1 MVKYKLLTADF
12 NLFLLPSDTEMTE
25 FIEEVQNLGERFPE
39 IYKMISEDQDALAKS
54 KRDIRVLDRLY
65 VHEKTSDIPGLES
78 GSAAGACPSSA
89 YLGKGRPRMSPEL
102 VFLFIGLRGYWGSV
116 SDRDAYERMRDSMTL
131 HVLFRNMGVSIPGV
145 TTILENINC
154 VTTATRNYIYR
165 CQLGHILDERL
176 DDFLDVQMDS
186 TSVKASSSW
195 PTDAGVIL
203 KLLSRVY
210 ARGGKLDRFGVESFK
225 DFYMPTWLKELKAL
239 LFEINNTRSKKEKK
253 LKTLYSRHLKTAHRA
268 LGYLSR
274 TLEDRISEAEKTD
287 RLPSVRLALME
298 ILGAMED
305 DLLALSAVL
314 YYSEERIFN
323 GVVLPSSQK
332 ILSISDSSAAFIKKG
347 QRESVIGYKPQ
358 LCRSAKGF
366 VTAMI
371 LEKGNPADS
380 ENLSPLVVL
389 HKANTGVT
397 PKLVST
403 DSGYASKKGYLD
415 CIGLGVEDVCIGGSK
430 GKALLS
436 EELWLSEK
444 YVSGRRMRSAV
455 ESLMFTLKY
464 VFEFGLPRRR
474 GLENV
479 RDEMIEKITS
489 YNFVKMLRMKRE
501 RRNAK
506 EDLLGK
512 AA

>member
-1 MVKYKLLTADF
+1 MKYKLKTADF
-12 NLFLLPSDTEMTE
+12 NLFLLPSNTEMTE
-25 FIEEVQNLGERFPE
+25 FIEEVQNLGEMFPE
-39 IYKMISEDQDALAKS
+39 IYRMIEKDQDELAKS
-54 KRDIRVLDRLY
+54 KKAIRILDQIY
-65 VHEKTSDIPGLES
+65 VHEKNSDISGFQLDSPPGIRQAPAS
-78 GSAAGACPSSA
+78 
-89 YLGKGRPRMSPEL
+89 LGEGRPRMSPEL

-116 SDRDAYERMRDSMTL
+116 SDRDAYEKMRDSMTL
-131 HVLFRNMGVSIPGV
+131 HVLFSNMGVSIPGV

-154 VTTATRNYIYR
+154 VTTATHNYIYR
-165 CQLGHILDERL
+165 CQLKHIRKEGL
-176 DDFLDVQMDS
+176 DDFLSVQLDS
-186 TSVKASSSW
+186 TSAKASSSW

-210 ARGGKLDRFGVESFK
+210 ACGGKLNRFGVEPFK

-239 LFEINNTRSKKEKK
+239 LFEINNTGSKKEKK
-253 LKTLYSRHLKTAHRA
+253 LKSLYGRYLKTAHKA
-268 LGYLSR
+268 LEYLSR
-274 TLEDRISEAEKTD
+274 TLESRLPEAEKTD
-287 RLPSVRLALME
+287 RLPSVRLALEE
-298 ILGAMED
+298 ILGVMED

-323 GVVLPSSQK
+323 GVVLPSPQK

-366 VTAMI
+366 VTALI
-371 LEKGNPADS
+371 LEKGNISDS
-380 ENLSPLVVL
+380 ENLSPLVAR

-397 PKLVST
+397 PKFVST

-430 GKALLS
+430 GKALLP
-436 EELWLSEK
+436 EELWLSEE
-444 YVSGRRMRSAV
+444 YVCGRRMRSAV

-464 VFEFGLPRRR
+464 VFEFGQPRRR

-479 RDEMIEKITS
+479 RNEMIEKITA
-489 YNFVKMLRMKRE
+489 YNFVKVLRMKRE

-506 EDLLGK
+506 EDPLEK

>member
-1 MVKYKLLTADF
+1 MKYKLLTADF
-12 NLFLLPSDTEMTE
+12 NLFLLPSDTEITE
-25 FIEEVQNLGERFPE
+25 FIEEVQNLGELFPE
-39 IYKMISEDQDALAKS
+39 IYKRIAEDQDVLAKG
-54 KRDIRVLDRLY
+54 KKDIRILDQR
-65 VHEKTSDIPGLES
+65 HMRDKTSDIPGLR
-78 GSAAGACPSSA
+78 PSSVDCDHPVTS
-89 YLGKGRPRMSPEL
+89 LGQGRPRMSPEL
-102 VFLFIGLRGYWGSV
+102 VLLFSRLRGYWGSV
-116 SDRDAYERMRDSMTL
+116 SDHDAYERMRDSMTL
-131 HVLFRNMGVSIPGV
+131 HVLFMNIGICLPGM

-154 VTTATRNYIYR
+154 VSTSTHNFIFE
-165 CQLGHILDERL
+165 CQLKHILDERL
-176 DDFLDVQMDS
+176 DDFLEVQLDS

-195 PTDAGVIL
+195 PTDAGVVL
-203 KLLSRVY
+203 KLLNRVY
-210 ARGGKLDRFGVESFK
+210 ALGGKLGHFGLCPFK
-225 DFYMPTWLKELKAL
+225 DFYMGTWQKELKKL
-239 LFEINNTRSKKEKK
+239 LFEINNTRSKNEKK
-253 LKTLYSRHLKTAHRA
+253 LKSLYGRYLKVAHKA

-274 TLEDRISEAEKTD
+274 TLENRIPEMDKTD
-287 RLPSVRLALME
+287 RLPSVRIALKE

-323 GVVLPSSQK
+323 GIVLPSVEK

-366 VTAMI
+366 VTALI
-371 LEKGNPADS
+371 LEKGNISDS
-380 ENLSPLVVL
+380 ENLSPLVVQ
-389 HKANTGVT
+389 HKTNTGVI

-415 CIGLGVEDVCIGGSK
+415 CISLGVEDVCIGGSK
-430 GKALLS
+430 GKALLP

-479 RDEMIEKITS
+479 RNEMIEKITA
-489 YNFVKMLRMKRE
+489 YNFVKMLRMKKE
-501 RRNAK
+501 RRNA
-506 EDLLGK
+506 EESLLEE

>member
-1 MVKYKLLTADF
+1 MKYKLKTADF

-25 FIEEVQNLGERFPE
+25 FIEEVQNLGEKFPK
-39 IYKMISEDQDALAKS
+39 IYKKIEGDQDAWAKN
-54 KRDIRVLDRLY
+54 KKNVRILDWLHIR
-65 VHEKTSDIPGLES
+65 EKTFDIPGLES
-78 GSAAGACPSSA
+78 DSATGVRPSEAS
-89 YLGKGRPRMSPEL
+89 LGKGRPRMSPEL
-102 VFLFIGLRGYWGSV
+102 VFLFINLRGYWGSV
-116 SDRDAYERMRDSMTL
+116 SDRDANERMRDSMTL
-131 HVLFRNMGVSIPGV
+131 HVLFSNIGVSIPGV

-154 VTTATRNYIYR
+154 VTTTTRNYIYR
-165 CQLGHILDERL
+165 CQLSHILDERL
-176 DDFLDVQMDS
+176 DDFLEVQLDS

-203 KLLSRVY
+203 KLLNRVY
-210 ARGGKLDRFGVESFK
+210 ACGGKLNRFGVEPFK
-225 DFYMPTWLKELKAL
+225 AFYMPTWLKELKAL
-239 LFEINNTRSKKEKK
+239 LFEINNTGLKKEKK
-253 LKTLYSRHLKTAHRA
+253 LKALYGRYLKTAHKA
-268 LGYLSR
+268 LEYLSR
-274 TLEDRISEAEKTD
+274 TLESRLPEAKKTD
-287 RLPSVRLALME
+287 RLPSVRLALKE
-298 ILGAMED
+298 ILRVMED

-323 GVVLPSSQK
+323 GVVLPSPLK

-366 VTAMI
+366 VTSLI
-371 LEKGNPADS
+371 LEKGNISDS
-380 ENLSPLVVL
+380 ENLSPLVVR

-397 PKLVST
+397 PKFVST

-415 CIGLGVEDVCIGGSK
+415 CISLGVEDVCIGGSK
-430 GKALLS
+430 GKALLP
-436 EELWLSEK
+436 EELWFSEK

-479 RDEMIEKITS
+479 RNEMLEKITA
-489 YNFVKMLRMKRE
+489 YNFVKMLRMKKE
-501 RRNAK
+501 RRNA
-506 EDLLGK
+506 EESLLEK

>member
-1 MVKYKLLTADF
+1 MKYKLSTVEF

-25 FIEEVQNLGERFPE
+25 FIEEVQNLGELFPE
-39 IYKMISEDQDALAKS
+39 IYKKIAEDQDVLAKG
-54 KRDIRVLDRLY
+54 KKDIRILDRR
-65 VHEKTSDIPGLES
+65 HMREKTSDIPGLR
-78 GSAAGACPSSA
+78 PSSVDCDHPVA
-89 YLGKGRPRMSPEL
+89 SLGQGRPRMSPEL
-102 VFLFIGLRGYWGSV
+102 VFLFSRLRGYWGSV
-116 SDRDAYERMRDSMTL
+116 SDHDAYERMRDSMTL
-131 HVLFRNMGVSIPGV
+131 HVLFMNIGICLPGM

-154 VTTATRNYIYR
+154 VSNSTHNFIFE
-165 CQLGHILDERL
+165 CQLRHILDERL
-176 DDFLDVQMDS
+176 DDFLEVQLDS

-203 KLLSRVY
+203 KLLNRVHVC
-210 ARGGKLDRFGVESFK
+210 GGKLNRFGMEPFK
-225 DFYMPTWLKELKAL
+225 DFYMPTWLKELKTL
-239 LFEINNTRSKKEKK
+239 LFEINNTGSKKEKK
-253 LKTLYSRHLKTAHRA
+253 LKSLYGRYLKTAHKA
-268 LGYLSR
+268 LEYLSR
-274 TLEDRISEAEKTD
+274 TLESRLPEAEKTD
-287 RLPSVRLALME
+287 RLPSVRLALKE
-298 ILGAMED
+298 ILRVMED

-323 GVVLPSSQK
+323 GVVLPSPLK

-366 VTAMI
+366 VTALI
-371 LEKGNPADS
+371 LEKGNISDS
-380 ENLSPLVVL
+380 ENLSPLVVR

-415 CIGLGVEDVCIGGSK
+415 CISLGVEDVCIGGSK
-430 GKALLS
+430 GKALLP

-479 RDEMIEKITS
+479 RDEMIEKITA

-501 RRNAK
+501 RRNA
-506 EDLLGK
+506 EESLIEK

>member
-1 MVKYKLLTADF
+1 MEYKLLTADF

-25 FIEEVQNLGERFPE
+25 FIEEVQKLGERFPE
-39 IYKMISEDQDALAKS
+39 IYKKIAEDQDAWGRGK
-54 KRDIRVLDRLY
+54 KDIRVLDRLHIY
-65 VHEKTSDIPGLES
+65 GRTSDIPGL
-78 GSAAGACPSSA
+78 GLDSAPGACLSLAS
-89 YLGKGRPRMSPEL
+89 LGKGRPRMSPEL

-131 HVLFRNMGVSIPGV
+131 HVVFRNMGVGIPGV

-154 VTTATRNYIYR
+154 VTTTTRDYIYR
-165 CQLGHILDERL
+165 CQLKHIMDEGL
-176 DDFLDVQMDS
+176 DDFLALQLDS

-210 ARGGKLDRFGVESFK
+210 ARGGKLGHFGIDPFK
-225 DFYMPTWLKELKAL
+225 DFYMGTWQKVLKEL
-239 LFEINNTRSKKEKK
+239 LFGINNTRSKNEKK
-253 LKTLYSRHLKTAHRA
+253 LKCLYGRYLKVAHKA

-274 TLEDRISEAEKTD
+274 TLENRISEMDKTD
-287 RLPSVRLALME
+287 RLPSTRLALKE

-314 YYSEERIFN
+314 HYSEERIFN
-323 GVVLPSSQK
+323 GVILPSVEK

-366 VTAMI
+366 VTALI
-371 LEKGNPADS
+371 LEKGNISDS
-380 ENLSPLVVL
+380 ENLSPLVVR

-430 GKALLS
+430 GKALLP
-436 EELWLSEK
+436 EELWFSEK

-479 RDEMIEKITS
+479 RDEMIEKITA
-489 YNFVKMLRMKRE
+489 YNFVKMLRMKKE
-501 RRNAK
+501 RRNA
-506 EDLLGK
+506 EERLLEK

>member
-1 MVKYKLLTADF
+1 MKYKLKTADF
-12 NLFLLPSDTEMTE
+12 NLFLLPSNTEMTE
-25 FIEEVQNLGERFPE
+25 FIEEVQNLGEMFPE
-39 IYKMISEDQDALAKS
+39 IYRMIEKDQDELAKS
-54 KRDIRVLDRLY
+54 KKAIRILDQIY
-65 VHEKTSDIPGLES
+65 VHEKNSDIPGFQLDS
-78 GSAAGACPSSA
+78 PPCIRQAPAS
-89 YLGKGRPRMSPEL
+89 LGEGRPRMSPEL
-102 VFLFIGLRGYWGSV
+102 VFLFISLRGYWGSV
-116 SDRDAYERMRDSMTL
+116 SDRDAYERIHDSVTL

-145 TTILENINC
+145 TTILENINS
-154 VTTATRNYIYR
+154 VSSATRNFVAR
-165 CQLGHILDERL
+165 CQLKHIMDERL
-176 DDFLDVQMDS
+176 DDFLEVQMDS
-186 TSVKASSSW
+186 TSVKSSSSW
-195 PTDAGVIL
+195 PTDAGVIHRL
-203 KLLSRVY
+203 VHRVY
-210 ARGGKLDRFGVESFK
+210 TRGGKLDCFGIEPFK
-225 DFYMPTWLKELKAL
+225 DFYMPTWLKELKEL
-239 LFEINNTRSKKEKK
+239 LFEINNTKSKNEKK
-253 LKTLYSRHLKTAHRA
+253 LRSLYGRHLRTAHRA

-274 TLEDRISEAEKTD
+274 TLENRISEAEKTD

-380 ENLSPLVVL
+380 ENLSPLVAL
-389 HKANTGVT
+389 HKTNTGVT

-415 CIGLGVEDVCIGGSK
+415 CIVLGVEDVCIGGSK
-430 GKALLS
+430 GKSLLS

-489 YNFVKMLRMKRE
+489 YNFVKILRMKRE
-501 RRNAK
+501 RRNAG
-506 EDLLGK
+506 ESLLEK

>member
-1 MVKYKLLTADF
+1 MMKYKLKTADF
-12 NLFLLPSDTEMTE
+12 NLFLLTSDTEMTE
-25 FIEEVQNLGERFPE
+25 FIEEVWTLGELFPE
-39 IYKMISEDQDALAKS
+39 IYKRISDDQDVLAKD
-54 KRDIRVLDRLY
+54 KKDIRILDRHY
-65 VHEKTSDIPGLES
+65 MREKTSDIPGLHLPS
-78 GSAAGACPSSA
+78 VDCDRTAAS
-89 YLGKGRPRMSPEL
+89 LEQGRPRMSPEL
-102 VFLFIGLRGYWGSV
+102 VFLFSRLRGYWGSV
-116 SDRDAYERMRDSMTL
+116 SDHDAYERMRDSMTL
-131 HVLFRNMGVSIPGV
+131 HVLFMNMGVRLPGV

-154 VTTATRNYIYR
+154 VSTSTHNFISE
-165 CQLGHILDERL
+165 CQLRHILNERL
-176 DDFLDVQMDS
+176 DDFLEVQLDS
-186 TSVKASSSW
+186 TSAKASSSW

-203 KLLSRVY
+203 KLLNRVY
-210 ARGGKLDRFGVESFK
+210 ACGGKLNRFGVEPFK
-225 DFYMPTWLKELKAL
+225 AFYMPTWLKELKAL
-239 LFEINNTRSKKEKK
+239 LFEINNTGSKKEKK
-253 LKTLYSRHLKTAHRA
+253 LKSLYGRYLKTAHKA
-268 LGYLSR
+268 LEYLSR
-274 TLEDRISEAEKTD
+274 TLESRLPEEEKTD
-287 RLPSVRLALME
+287 RFPSVRLALKE
-298 ILGAMED
+298 ILGVMED

-323 GVVLPSSQK
+323 GVVLPSSLK

-366 VTAMI
+366 VTALI
-371 LEKGNPADS
+371 LEKGNISDS
-380 ENLSPLVVL
+380 ENLSPLVVR

-397 PKLVST
+397 PKFVST

-430 GKALLS
+430 GKALLP

-444 YVSGRRMRSAV
+444 YVCGRRMRSAV

-479 RDEMIEKITS
+479 RNEMLEKITA

-501 RRNAK
+501 RRNAEASLFEK
-506 EDLLGK
+506 T
-512 AA
+512 A

>member
-1 MVKYKLLTADF
+1 MKYKLLTADF

-25 FIEEVQNLGERFPE
+25 FIEEVQNLGDRFPE
-39 IYKMISEDQDALAKS
+39 IYKKIAGDQDAWGKG
-54 KRDIRVLDRLY
+54 KKDIRVLDQLY
-65 VHEKTSDIPGLES
+65 IREKTSDIPGLEP
-78 GSAAGACPSSA
+78 GSATDACLSSA
-89 YLGKGRPRMSPEL
+89 SLGKGRPRMSPKL
-102 VFLFIGLRGYWGSV
+102 VFLFICLRGYWGSV

-131 HVLFRNMGVSIPGV
+131 HLLFRNMGVSIPGV

-154 VTTATRNYIYR
+154 ASTSTHNFIFE
-165 CQLGHILDERL
+165 CQLRHILDERL
-176 DDFLDVQMDS
+176 DDFLGVQLDS

-203 KLLSRVY
+203 KLIHRVY
-210 ARGGKLDRFGVESFK
+210 ACGRKLDRFGVEPFK

-253 LKTLYSRHLKTAHRA
+253 LKSLYNRHLKTAHKA
-268 LGYLSR
+268 LEYLSR
-274 TLEDRISEAEKTD
+274 TLENRISEMDKPD
-287 RLPSVRLALME
+287 RLPSVRLALKE
-298 ILGAMED
+298 ILGVMED

-323 GVVLPSSQK
+323 GVVLPSVEK
-332 ILSISDSSAAFIKKG
+332 LLSISDSSAAFIKKG

-366 VTAMI
+366 VTALI
-371 LEKGNPADS
+371 LEKGNISDS
-380 ENLSPLVVL
+380 ETLSPLVAR
-389 HKANTGVT
+389 HKENTGVT

-430 GKALLS
+430 GKALLT
-436 EELWLSEK
+436 EGLWLSEK
-444 YVSGRRMRSAV
+444 YVNGRRMRSAV

-479 RDEMIEKITS
+479 RDEMIEKITA
-489 YNFVKMLRMKRE
+489 YNFVKMLRMKKE
-501 RRNAK
+501 RRNA
-506 EDLLGK
+506 EERLLEK

>member
-1 MVKYKLLTADF
+1 MKYKLLTADF

-25 FIEEVQNLGERFPE
+25 FIEEVQNLGDRFPE
-39 IYKMISEDQDALAKS
+39 IYKKIAEDQDALG
-54 KRDIRVLDRLY
+54 KRKKDLRVLDRLHIY
-65 VHEKTSDIPGLES
+65 GRSPDISGLGLDSATDVHLA
-78 GSAAGACPSSA
+78 SAS
-89 YLGKGRPRMSPEL
+89 LGNGRPRMSPEL

-116 SDRDAYERMRDSMTL
+116 SDLDAYERMRDSMTL
-131 HVLFRNMGVSIPGV
+131 HILFRNMGVSIPGV

-154 VTTATRNYIYR
+154 VTTTTRNFIFG
-165 CQLGHILDERL
+165 CQLRHILDERL
-176 DDFLDVQMDS
+176 DDFVEVQLDS

-203 KLLSRVY
+203 KLIHRVY
-210 ARGGKLDRFGVESFK
+210 SCGGKLDRFGLEPFK

-253 LKTLYSRHLKTAHRA
+253 LKALYGHYLKVAHKA

-274 TLEDRISEAEKTD
+274 TLENHIPEMNKTD
-287 RLPSVRLALME
+287 RLPSVRLALKE

-323 GVVLPSSQK
+323 GVVLPSVEK

-358 LCRSAKGF
+358 LCRSANGF
-366 VTAMI
+366 VTALI
-371 LEKGNPADS
+371 LEKGNISDS
-380 ENLSPLVVL
+380 ENLSPLVKR

-430 GKALLS
+430 GKALLP
-436 EELWLSEK
+436 EELWLSEE
-444 YVSGRRMRSAV
+444 YVCWRRMRSAV

-479 RDEMIEKITS
+479 RNEMIEKITA

-501 RRNAK
+501 RRNAEENLFEK
-506 EDLLGK
+506 T
-512 AA
+512 A

>member
-1 MVKYKLLTADF
+1 MEYKLLTADF

-25 FIEEVQNLGERFPE
+25 FIEEVQNLGELFPE
-39 IYKMISEDQDALAKS
+39 IYRRISEDQDVLAKG
-54 KRDIRVLDRLY
+54 KKDIRVLDRC
-65 VHEKTSDIPGLES
+65 HTREKTSDIPGLRPTS
-78 GSAAGACPSSA
+78 VDCDHPAAS
-89 YLGKGRPRMSPEL
+89 LGQGRPRMSPEL
-102 VFLFIGLRGYWGSV
+102 VFLFSRLRGYWGSV
-116 SDRDAYERMRDSMTL
+116 SDHDAHERMRDSMTL
-131 HVLFRNMGVSIPGV
+131 HVLFMNMGVRLPGV

-154 VTTATRNYIYR
+154 VSTSTHNFIFE
-165 CQLGHILDERL
+165 CQLKHIKKEGL
-176 DDFLDVQMDS
+176 DDFLSVQLDS

-203 KLLSRVY
+203 KLLNRVY
-210 ARGGKLDRFGVESFK
+210 VCGKKLNRFGMEPFK
-225 DFYMPTWLKELKAL
+225 DFYMPTWQKELKAL
-239 LFEINNTRSKKEKK
+239 LFEINNTGSKKEKK
-253 LKTLYSRHLKTAHRA
+253 LKSLYNRYLKTAHKA
-268 LGYLSR
+268 LEYLTR
-274 TLEDRISEAEKTD
+274 TLESRLPGSEKTD
-287 RLPSVRLALME
+287 RLPSVSLALNE
-298 ILGAMED
+298 ILGVMED

-323 GVVLPSSQK
+323 GVVLPSPLK

-366 VTAMI
+366 VTALI
-371 LEKGNPADS
+371 LEKGNISDS
-380 ENLSPLVVL
+380 ENLSPLVVR

-415 CIGLGVEDVCIGGSK
+415 CISLGVEDVCIGGSK
-430 GKALLS
+430 GKALLP

-479 RDEMIEKITS
+479 RNEMIEKITA
-489 YNFVKMLRMKRE
+489 YNFVKMLRMKKE
-501 RRNAK
+501 RRNA
-506 EDLLGK
+506 EESLLEE